1 MYVRCMFH
9 GCMPMPRQRPQS
21 HSIRWTTFSV
31 LVCFSSLF
39 AVFWFHF
46 HFGTA
51 TFFRCKLF
59 LVHFFLSRM
68 PFRSRADRG
77 WNTFIFIF
85 CANSLKALS
94 LPHHHNIYEFT
105 LALRRKV
112 HISELKLHV
121 DGRHPPIYAYE
132 MHIVGWS
139 CVAVRLCV

>member
-77 WNTFIFIF
+77 WNTFIFF